1 MTQDERWNMLRSNHG
16 NMDLRKCGFVKG
28 RCEHLPFVVILGLC
42 VMVWG
47 KNSYKKGKEDR

>member
-1 MTQDERWNMLRSNHG
+1 MLRSNHG

-47 KNSYKKGKEDR
+47 KNSYTKGKEDR